1 MKLLAIL
8 FIALFSVALIAGCT
22 GGINLGDSEAIN
34 ESQVQSA
41 FNDFESTLIDEGDVV
56 EIGSLI

>member
-8 FIALFSVALIAGCT
+8 FIALFSVIFIAGCT
-22 GGINLGDSEAIN
+22 GGINLGTGDVN
-34 ESQVQSA
+34 ESQVEGA
-41 FNDFESTLIDEGDVV
+41 FNEFESTLIDEGDDV